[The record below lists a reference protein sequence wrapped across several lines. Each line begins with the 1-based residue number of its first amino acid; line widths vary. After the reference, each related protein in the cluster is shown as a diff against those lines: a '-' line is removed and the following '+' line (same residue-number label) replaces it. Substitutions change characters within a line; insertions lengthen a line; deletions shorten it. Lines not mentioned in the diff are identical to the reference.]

1 MNNLKKP
8 QIWLSILVLIFG
20 LAYMITKQKEPFNK
34 SINEPKTPIKTS
46 NLVISKWQTTNKIN
60 TFFVNA
66 PELPMVDI
74 QVTFN
79 AGSAFESQ
87 VPGLAALTNS
97 MLLEG
102 TKNFNTEQI
111 NEKLDAIGAKFN
123 TSIGRDSASISL
135 RTLTEQDKLNTA
147 LDIFNDILANSNFPG
162 KSFNRIKNQT
172 IEQLKLNEQYPEV
185 ISTNLFYKTM
195 YKQHPYGIPTNG
207 TIDSIKKITTQDLMN
222 FYNKYYVSNN
232 AQIAIVG
239 ALNPD
244 QAKTIAENISKHL
257 NQGQKAAALPEV
269 PTQALAST
277 QHVTFPSAQTHIL
290 IGIIG
295 IKRSDPDYFPLVVG
309 NHLLGKMPLT
319 SLLFKNVRIDRG
331 LAYSVS
337 SQFIA
342 MKDAGPFM
350 ISMQTRNEK
359 ANEAL
364 KISTDTLANF
374 MKNGPTP
381 VELDLAKQNLTGQF
395 PMNIASNSNKL
406 EIISNIGFYDLPLDY
421 LDTYI
426 DKVNAVTVADIVK
439 TFSKHINLNQLT
451 VVTVGNK
458 LDDTKAAATT
468 TFSNNKQ

>member
-20 LAYMITKQKEPFNK
+20 LAYMMLKSQEPFNK
-34 SINEPKTPIKTS
+34 SINEPKILKEPIKTS
-46 NLVISKWQTTNKIN
+46 NLVISKWQTTNNIN
-60 TFFVNA
+60 VYFVNA

-79 AGSAFESQ
+79 AGSSYESHK
-87 VPGLAALTNS
+87 PGLAAFTNS

-102 TKNFNTEQI
+102 TKNLNTEQI
-111 NEKLDAIGAKFN
+111 HEKLDSVGANFS
-123 TSIGRDSASISL
+123 TGLSRDSASVSL
-135 RTLTEQDKLNTA
+135 RSLTEQQKFETA
-147 LDIFNDILANSNFPG
+147 LEVFNDVLANSNFPN

-185 ISTNLFYKTM
+185 ISANLFYKTI
-195 YKQHPYGIPTNG
+195 YKEHPYGVPQNG
-207 TIDSIKKITTQDLMN
+207 TIDSIKNITTQDLTN
-222 FYNKYYVSNN
+222 FYSKYYVNNN

-239 ALNPD
+239 ALSAL
-244 QAKTIAENISKHL
+244 QAKNVAENISKHL
-257 NQGQKAAALPEV
+257 NPGSKIAALPQV
-269 PTQALAST
+269 PSEGLSSS
-277 QHVTFPSAQTHIL
+277 QHIEFPSTQTHIL
-290 IGIIG
+290 LGSIG
-295 IKRSDPDYFPLVVG
+295 IKRSDPDYLPLLVG

-319 SLLFKNVRIDRG
+319 SLLFKNVRINRG

-337 SQFIA
+337 SQFVT

-364 KISTDTLANF
+364 KISTDTLADF
-374 MKNGPTP
+374 IKNGPAP
-381 VELDLAKQNLTGQF
+381 LDLELAKQNLTGQF
-395 PMNIASNSNKL
+395 PVNIASNSNKL
-406 EIISNIGFYDLPLDY
+406 DIISNIGFYDLPLDY

-426 DKVNAVTVADIVK
+426 NKVNAVTAQEIVK
-439 TFSKHINLNQLT
+439 TFNKHINLNQLT

-458 LDDTKAAATT
+458 APVTTKTL
-468 TFSNNKQ
+468 